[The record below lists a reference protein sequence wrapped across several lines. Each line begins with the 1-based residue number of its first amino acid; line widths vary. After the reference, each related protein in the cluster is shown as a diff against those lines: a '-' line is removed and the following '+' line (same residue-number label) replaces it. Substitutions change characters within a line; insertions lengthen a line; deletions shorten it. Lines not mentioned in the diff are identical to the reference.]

1 MSPLSS
7 CPQHSQAQVW
17 HDLLAQFTGSSK
29 NETQEMVH
37 EAHLPLMATSGTS
50 FLCSLLENK
59 CFLSEKD

>member
-1 MSPLSS
+1 M
-7 CPQHSQAQVW
+7 W